1 MSPTAFKRGIE
12 FDDILHGIRFAVV
25 VEEVGEDP
33 TRYLALGPGT
43 FGDFLEI
50 VILDDSSGPI
60 VIHAMKM
67 RTKYEPLLPEGMKS
81 Q

>member
-1 MSPTAFKRGIE
+1 MHVVEI
-12 FDDILHGIRFAVV
+12 DDILHGIRFAVV
-25 VEEVGEDP
+25 VEEVADDP
-33 TRYLALGPGT
+33 TRYLVLGPGT
-43 FGDFLEI
+43 SGDFLEI

-67 RTKYEPLLPEGMKS
+67 RTQYERLLTEGMDN

>member
-1 MSPTAFKRGIE
+1 MSPTSFKHGVE

-33 TRYLALGPGT
+33 TRYLVLGPGT
-43 FGDFLEI
+43 SGDLVEI
-50 VILDDSSGPI
+50 VILDDSGGPI

-67 RTKYEPLLPEGMKS
+67 RSKYEPLPTEGMDS

>member
-1 MSPTAFKRGIE
+1 MSPTAFKHGVE
-12 FDDILHGIRFAVV
+12 FDDIRHGIRFAVV

-33 TRYLALGPGT
+33 TRYLVLGLGT
-43 FGDFLEI
+43 SGDLLEI
-50 VILDDSSGPI
+50 VILDDSNGPV

-67 RTKYEPLLPEGMKS
+67 RSKYEPLLTEGMES

>member
-1 MSPTAFKRGIE
+1 MSPTAFKHGIE

-25 VEEVGEDP
+25 VEEVGQDP
-33 TRYLALGPGT
+33 TRYLVLGPGT
-43 FGDFLEI
+43 FGDLLEI

-67 RTKYEPLLPEGMKS
+67 RTKYEPLLTEGMKS